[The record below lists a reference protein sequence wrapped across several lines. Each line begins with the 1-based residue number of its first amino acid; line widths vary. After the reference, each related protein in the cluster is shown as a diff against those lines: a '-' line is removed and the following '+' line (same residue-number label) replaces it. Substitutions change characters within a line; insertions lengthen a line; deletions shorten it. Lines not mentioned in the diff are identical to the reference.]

1 MQKERLK
8 VRLYY
13 HVLFIRFNNLLG
25 LAPIDR
31 NRPKHSKA
39 DEEAKQ
45 NIQARER
52 KLNLEAKIG
61 KTEVTQGLGSNKQ
74 PGYYCQH
81 CDVTLKDSAS
91 WLDHINSK
99 RRK

>member
-1 MQKERLK
+1 
-8 VRLYY
+8 
-13 HVLFIRFNNLLG
+13 LLG